1 MKRIVLFCDGT
12 WNRPD
17 GDIGFSKCQTNVVKM
32 ANALSPCSVDGI
44 SQLLYYDA
52 GIGTEGPLL
61 HRLYDGVTGAGLEEN
76 ILQAYRFIID
86 HYNQGDELYFFGF
99 SRGAFTVRSLA
110 GLIRNS
116 GILRR
121 ENKGMVSKAYSL
133 YQFRSKRYHP
143 KELEATLFRRSFAV
157 VETTRIKFIG
167 VWDTVGSLG
176 NPLFWNGVVN
186 SRYRFHDTKLSTTID
201 FAFQALALDEQRS
214 NFRPSLWHQQSGA
227 ISQVLE
233 QVWFMGVHSDVGGGY
248 PESQLSDV
256 SLCWMLTKAAE
267 CKLSF
272 EWIPTN
278 VDVMAQMHQSYSVFY
293 KLWPRFIRA
302 VDIGTQDADTHES
315 LHWSVFQRI
324 NRDNRYRPANLMD
337 YF

>member
-17 GDIGFSKCQTNVVKM
+17 GGANFSECQTNVVKM
-32 ANALSPCSVDGI
+32 ANALAPFSADGI
-44 SQLLYYDA
+44 TQLLYYDA

-61 HRLYDGVTGAGLEEN
+61 HRLYDGVTGAGLNEN
-76 ILQAYRFIID
+76 ILQAYRFVID
-86 HYNQGDELYFFGF
+86 HYNLGDELYLFGF

-121 ENKGMVSKAYSL
+121 ENIGMIPKAYAL
-133 YQFRSKRYHP
+133 YRFRSKRYHP

-157 VETTRIKFIG
+157 AETTRIKFIG
-167 VWDTVGSLG
+167 VWDTVGALG
-176 NPLFWNGVVN
+176 NPLVWNGVVN
-186 SRYRFHDTKLSTTID
+186 SRNRFHDTKLSTTVD
-201 FAFQALALDEQRS
+201 FAYQALALNEQRS
-214 NFRPSLWHQQSGA
+214 NFRPSLWHQQLGA

-233 QVWFMGVHSDVGGGY
+233 QVWFVGVHSDIGGGY
-248 PESQLSDV
+248 PESGLSDI

-278 VDVMAQMHQSYSVFY
+278 VDVMAQIHQSYSGFY
-293 KLWPRFIRA
+293 KLWPRFIRS

>member
-17 GDIGFSKCQTNVVKM
+17 GNRSFSESKTNVVKM
-32 ANALSPCSVDGI
+32 ANALSPCSADGVT
-44 SQLLYYDA
+44 QLLYYDA
-52 GIGTEGPLL
+52 GIGTEGPML
-61 HRLYDGVTGAGLEEN
+61 HRLYDGATGAGLDEN

-121 ENKGMVSKAYSL
+121 ENKGMVSKAYAL

-157 VETTRIKFIG
+157 NETTRIKFIG
-167 VWDTVGSLG
+167 VWDTVGALG
-176 NPLFWNGVVN
+176 NPLVLNGVVN
-186 SRYRFHDTKLSTTID
+186 SRNRFHDTKLSTTVD
-201 FAFQALALDEQRS
+201 FAYQALALDEQRIS
-214 NFRPSLWHQQSGA
+214 FKPSIWHQQLGA

-233 QVWFMGVHSDVGGGY
+233 QVWFVGVHSDIGGGY
-248 PESQLSDV
+248 PACGLSDI
-256 SLCWMLTKAAE
+256 SLCWMVTKATE
-267 CKLSF
+267 CQLSF
-272 EWIPTN
+272 DSIQTN
-278 VDVMAQMHQSYSVFY
+278 VDVMAKVHHSFVGLY
-293 KLWPRFIRA
+293 KLRPRFIRL
-302 VDIGTQDADTHES
+302 VDLGEKDVDTHES

-324 NRDNRYRPANLMD
+324 NRDKLYRPANLME